1 MRRTEMFKTL
11 KQIIKKLMRT
21 IKSTKGNSLAEFA
34 VTTAMMA
41 TLATTAA
48 PKFGQVGAGAKEK
61 KTIANLDKILTVAN
75 NFYNQ
80 TLSEEGKGRFPGQE
94 KYDVAVGGVT
104 LSEGAQTDE
113 TLEAYIETIL
123 ENKVSYESDL
133 SEFVYIFSTA
143 SDDDDALQGGWMN
156 LETSVGFDGNAQV
169 GALDFKEDFGNNG
182 IQSPFQDGSYAYLVI
197 PGSGSGTDAQAP
209 VMVVIDTENPSKMHK
224 TLVP

>member
-1 MRRTEMFKTL
+1 MFINLIRK
-11 KQIIKKLMRT
+11 M
-21 IKSTKGNSLAEFA
+21 KSNKGNSLAEFA

-61 KTIANLDKILTVAN
+61 KSMNNIDKILTVAN

-94 KYDVAVGGVT
+94 KYDVAVGGIN
-104 LSEGAQTDE
+104 LAEGAQTDE

-123 ENKVSYESDL
+123 DQKVSYTDDL
-133 SEFVYIFSTA
+133 SEFVYVFSTA
-143 SDDDDALQGGWMN
+143 VDDDDALQGDWMS
-156 LETSVGFDGNAQV
+156 LETSVTYDGNSEV
-169 GALDFKEDFGNNG
+169 GALDFKQDFGNNG
-182 IQSPFQDGSYAYLVI
+182 MSSPFQDGSYAYLVI
-197 PGSGSGTDAQAP
+197 PGSGSGTSAQAP
-209 VMVVIDTENPSKMHK
+209 VVVVIDTENPSKLHK

>member
-1 MRRTEMFKTL
+1 MFEKL
-11 KQIIKKLMRT
+11 IKKL
-21 IKSTKGNSLAEFA
+21 KSRKGNSLAEFA

-61 KTIANLDKILTVAN
+61 KTIANIDKILTVAN
-75 NFYNQ
+75 NYYNQ

-94 KYDVAVGGVT
+94 KYDVAVGGID
-104 LSEGAQTDE
+104 LAEGALTDE

-123 ENKVSYESDL
+123 EQKASYEDDL
-133 SEFVYIFSTA
+133 SEFVYIFSSA
-143 SDDDDALQGGWMN
+143 VDDDDALQGGWMN
-156 LETSVGFDGNAQV
+156 LETSVDFDGGQEV
-169 GALDFKEDFGNNG
+169 GALDFKKDFGNQG
-182 IQSPFQDGSYAYLVI
+182 IESPFQDGSYAYLVI

-209 VMVVIDTENPSKMHK
+209 VMVVIDTENPAKLNK

>member
-1 MRRTEMFKTL
+1 MFKTL

-75 NFYNQ
+75 NYYNQ

-94 KYDVAVGGVT
+94 KYDVAVGGIT
-104 LSEGAQTDE
+104 LADGAQTDE

-133 SEFVYIFSTA
+133 SEFVYVFSTA
-143 SDDDDALQGGWMN
+143 TDDDDATQGGWMN

-182 IQSPFQDGSYAYLVI
+182 IKSPFQDGSYAYLVI

>member
-1 MRRTEMFKTL
+1 MF
-11 KQIIKKLMRT
+11 IILIRKM
-21 IKSTKGNSLAEFA
+21 KSYKGNSLAEFA

-61 KTIANLDKILTVAN
+61 KSMNNIDKILTVAN

-94 KYDVAVGGVT
+94 KYDVAVGGIN
-104 LSEGAQTDE
+104 LAEGAQTDE

-123 ENKVSYESDL
+123 DEKVSYTDDL
-133 SEFVYIFSTA
+133 SEFVYVFSTA
-143 SDDDDALQGGWMN
+143 VDDDDALQGDWMS
-156 LETSVGFDGNAQV
+156 LETSVTYDGNSEV
-169 GALDFKEDFGNNG
+169 GALDFKKDFGNNG
-182 IQSPFQDGSYAYLVI
+182 MSSPFQDGSYAYLVI
-197 PGSGSGTDAQAP
+197 PGSGSGTSAQAP
-209 VMVVIDTENPSKMHK
+209 VVVVIDTENPSKLHK

>member
-1 MRRTEMFKTL
+1 MFEKL
-11 KQIIKKLMRT
+11 RKKL
-21 IKSTKGNSLAEFA
+21 KSRKGNSLAEFA

-61 KTIANLDKILTVAN
+61 KTIANIDKILTVAN
-75 NFYNQ
+75 NYYNQ

-94 KYDVAVGGVT
+94 KYDVAVGGID
-104 LSEGAQTDE
+104 LAEGALTDE

-123 ENKVSYESDL
+123 EQKASYEDDL

-143 SDDDDALQGGWMN
+143 TDDDDATQGGWMN
-156 LETSVGFDGNAQV
+156 LETSVDFDGGKEV
-169 GALDFKEDFGNNG
+169 GALDFKKDFGNQG
-182 IQSPFQDGSYAYLVI
+182 IESPFQDGSYAYLVI

-209 VMVVIDTENPSKMHK
+209 VMVVIDTENPAKLNK